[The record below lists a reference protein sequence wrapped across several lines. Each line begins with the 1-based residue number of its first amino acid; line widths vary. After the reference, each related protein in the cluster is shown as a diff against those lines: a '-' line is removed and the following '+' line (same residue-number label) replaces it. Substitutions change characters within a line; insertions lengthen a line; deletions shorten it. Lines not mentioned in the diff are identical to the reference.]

1 MKINATYISNIVA
14 DKNNRG
20 KIMFHISNDKR
31 SKKSAEI
38 IYDGLCQ
45 CLIGKSFEQ
54 ITVTDVQK
62 ASGVARTTIYRC
74 FDNLSDILYWR
85 CDLCFREAL
94 QSVNS
99 EDVKKEWLLMQG
111 YFDYWTGHSD
121 ILKLLIDINRQ
132 DIIYACHMKNA
143 QILEKAYGTLP
154 QIEELNPRY
163 FMAIRTGVTISVLK
177 EWLEGGQ
184 AETSKE
190 LVTIL
195 RKQIS
200 FLYNSL

>member
-1 MKINATYISNIVA
+1 MY
-14 DKNNRG
+14 
-20 KIMFHISNDKR
+20 HISKDTR
-31 SKKSAEI
+31 AIQSANF
-38 IYDGLCQ
+38 IYKGLLQ
-45 CLIGKSFEQ
+45 CLEHKSFDR

-94 QSVNS
+94 HSVQPTAPPG
-99 EDVKKEWLLMQG
+99 EGDLIQG
-111 YFDYWTGHSD
+111 YFAYWTEHSD

-143 QILEKAYGTLP
+143 EMLARSYGMLP
-154 QIEELNPRY
+154 GMDEISSRY

-177 EWLEGGQ
+177 AWIDGGQ
-184 AETSKE
+184 KENAVE
-190 LVTIL
+190 LVQIL
-195 RKQIS
+195 KKQLVFMTS
-200 FLYNSL
+200 GF